1 MFMRRINQSTVST
14 LIVSDLSFAKV
25 AVAVAVAVTTEGNLA
40 EIAVRSLE
48 GLTDWTNK

>member
-14 LIVSDLSFAKV
+14 LIVSDSSFAK
-25 AVAVAVAVTTEGNLA
+25 VAVAVAVTTEGNL
-40 EIAVRSLE
+40 ETAVRSLE

>member
-25 AVAVAVAVTTEGNLA
+25 AVAVAVTTEGNL

>member
-25 AVAVAVAVTTEGNLA
+25 AVAVAVAVTTEGNI